1 MYQAL
6 KLDYSFSSLYP
17 YLNYEVINVHYSNIY
32 LNYVIILNKL
42 LEINK
47 YKYNY
52 SLKELVFNID
62 IFPLNVRGEILYYL
76 GAVLN
81 HNLYFYNISNKKNI
95 LPIGKIKEDI
105 DKYFGNY
112 DEFKSEFIKK
122 ANNLKGSG
130 YTFLVHDGNKLDI
143 INTSNEDT
151 PYSYNFIPIICLDLW
166 EHAYY
171 LEYLS
176 NREAYIN
183 NFFNIIDFNKI
194 NIYYEKIINQIKN

>member
-81 HNLYFYNISNKKNI
+81 HNLYFYNISNKKKI

>member
-6 KLDYSFSSLYP
+6 KLDYPFSSLYP

-42 LEINK
+42 LKINK
-47 YKYNY
+47 YHYNY

-62 IFPLNVRGEILYYL
+62 IFPLDIRGEILYYL

-95 LPIGKIKEDI
+95 LPIGRIKEDI

-112 DEFKSEFIKK
+112 DKFKDEFIKK

-130 YTFLVHDGNKLDI
+130 YTFLVHDGNKLAI

-171 LEYLS
+171 LDYLN

-194 NIYYEKIINQIKN
+194 NIYYEKVIS

>member
-183 NFFNIIDFNKI
+183 NFFNIIYFNKI

>member
-6 KLDYSFSSLYP
+6 KLDYPFSSLYP

-42 LEINK
+42 LKINK
-47 YKYNY
+47 YHYNY

-62 IFPLNVRGEILYYL
+62 IFPLDIRGEILYYL

-95 LPIGKIKEDI
+95 LPIGRIKEDI

-112 DEFKSEFIKK
+112 DKFKDEFIKK

-130 YTFLVHDGNKLDI
+130 YTFLVHDGNKLAI

-171 LEYLS
+171 LEYLN

-194 NIYYEKIINQIKN
+194 NIYYEKVIS

>member
-6 KLDYSFSSLYP
+6 KLDYPFSSLYP

-32 LNYVIILNKL
+32 LNYVILLNKL
-42 LEINK
+42 LKINK
-47 YKYNY
+47 YHYNY

-62 IFPLNVRGEILYYL
+62 IFPLDIRGEILYYL

-95 LPIGKIKEDI
+95 LPIGRIKEDI

-112 DEFKSEFIKK
+112 DKFKDEFIKK

-130 YTFLVHDGNKLDI
+130 YTFLVHDGNKLAI

-171 LEYLS
+171 LEYLN

-194 NIYYEKIINQIKN
+194 NIYYEKVIS

>member
-17 YLNYEVINVHYSNIY
+17 YLNYDVISIHYNDIY
-32 LNYVIILNKL
+32 LNYISILNRL
-42 LEINK
+42 LNESN
-47 YKYNY
+47 YHYNY
-52 SLKELVFNID
+52 SLKELVFNISL
-62 IFPLNVRGEILYYL
+62 FSLNIRGEILYYL

-95 LPIGKIKEDI
+95 LPVGKIKEDI
-105 DKYFGNY
+105 NKHFESYDK
-112 DEFKSEFIKK
+112 FKNEFIAK

-130 YTFLVHDGNKLDI
+130 YTFLVSDGERLLI
-143 INTSNEDT
+143 LNTINEDT

-171 LEYLS
+171 LEYLG
-176 NREAYIN
+176 NRYAYIN

-194 NIYYEKIINQIKN
+194 NIYYEKVMSEVKK

>member
-6 KLDYSFSSLYP
+6 KLDYPFSSLYP

-42 LEINK
+42 LKINK
-47 YKYNY
+47 YHYNY

-62 IFPLNVRGEILYYL
+62 IFPLDIRGEILYYL

-95 LPIGKIKEDI
+95 LPIGRIKEDI

-112 DEFKSEFIKK
+112 DKFKDEFIKK
-122 ANNLKGSG
+122 Q
-130 YTFLVHDGNKLDI
+130 I
-143 INTSNEDT
+143 I
-151 PYSYNFIPIICLDLW
+151 
-166 EHAYY
+166 
-171 LEYLS
+171 
-176 NREAYIN
+176 
-183 NFFNIIDFNKI
+183 
-194 NIYYEKIINQIKN
+194 

>member
-6 KLDYSFSSLYP
+6 KLDYPFSSLYP

-42 LEINK
+42 LKINK
-47 YKYNY
+47 YHYNY

-62 IFPLNVRGEILYYL
+62 IFPLDIRGEILYYL

-95 LPIGKIKEDI
+95 LPIGRIKEDI

-112 DEFKSEFIKK
+112 DKFKDEFIKK

-130 YTFLVHDGNKLDI
+130 YTFLVHDGNKLAI

-171 LEYLS
+171 LEYLN

-194 NIYYEKIINQIKN
+194 NIYYENVIS

>member
-6 KLDYSFSSLYP
+6 KLDYPFSSLYP

-32 LNYVIILNKL
+32 LNCVIILNKL
-42 LEINK
+42 LKINK
-47 YKYNY
+47 YHYNY

-62 IFPLNVRGEILYYL
+62 IFPLDIRGEILYYL

-95 LPIGKIKEDI
+95 LPIGRIKEDI

-112 DEFKSEFIKK
+112 DKFKDEFIKK

-130 YTFLVHDGNKLDI
+130 YTFLVHDGNKLAI

-171 LEYLS
+171 LEYLN

-194 NIYYEKIINQIKN
+194 NIYYEKVIS

>member
-6 KLDYSFSSLYP
+6 KLDYPFSSLYP

-42 LEINK
+42 LKINK
-47 YKYNY
+47 YHYNY

-62 IFPLNVRGEILYYL
+62 IFPLDIRGEILYYL

-81 HNLYFYNISNKKNI
+81 HNLYFYNISNKKKI
-95 LPIGKIKEDI
+95 LPIGRIKEDI

-112 DEFKSEFIKK
+112 DKFKDEFIKK

-130 YTFLVHDGNKLDI
+130 YTFLVHDGNKLAI

-171 LEYLS
+171 LEYLN

-194 NIYYEKIINQIKN
+194 NIYYEKVIS

>member
-6 KLDYSFSSLYP
+6 KLDYPFSSLYP

-42 LEINK
+42 LKINK
-47 YKYNY
+47 YHYNY

-62 IFPLNVRGEILYYL
+62 IFPLDIRGEILYYL

-95 LPIGKIKEDI
+95 LHIGRIKEDI

-112 DEFKSEFIKK
+112 NKFKDEFIKK

-130 YTFLVHDGNKLDI
+130 YTFLVHDGNKLAI

-171 LEYLS
+171 LEYLN

-194 NIYYEKIINQIKN
+194 NIYYEK

>member
-6 KLDYSFSSLYP
+6 KLDYPFSSLYP

-42 LEINK
+42 LKINK
-47 YKYNY
+47 YHYNY

-62 IFPLNVRGEILYYL
+62 IFPLDIRGEILYYL

-95 LPIGKIKEDI
+95 LPIGRIKEDI

-112 DEFKSEFIKK
+112 NKFKDEFIKK

-130 YTFLVHDGNKLDI
+130 YTFLVHDGNKLAI

-171 LEYLS
+171 LEYLN

-194 NIYYEKIINQIKN
+194 NIYYEKVIS

>member
-6 KLDYSFSSLYP
+6 KLDYPFSSLYP

-42 LEINK
+42 LKINK
-47 YKYNY
+47 YHYNY

-62 IFPLNVRGEILYYL
+62 IFPLDIRGEILYYL

-95 LPIGKIKEDI
+95 LPIGRIKEGI

-112 DEFKSEFIKK
+112 DKFKDEFIKK

-130 YTFLVHDGNKLDI
+130 YTFLVHDGNKLAI

-171 LEYLS
+171 LKYLN

-194 NIYYEKIINQIKN
+194 NIYYEKVIR